1 MTLKEIEEIEKQYN
15 FKRIEDCL
23 YLLYP
28 DDAKLFY
35 VCINLK
41 NKIMIMPTIFTIRR
55 DDFQIMGRNKKILNL
70 ENVKKEDFEEYFKD
84 FFKKYKKMKIKVNT
98 LKMEKDFIEEK

>member
-15 FKRIEDCL
+15 FKRIGDCL
-23 YLLYP
+23 YILHP
-28 DDAKLFY
+28 DDATLFY
-35 VCINLK
+35 ICIDLNSKTIIL
-41 NKIMIMPTIFTIRR
+41 PTRFTIEQN
-55 DDFQIMGRNKKILNL
+55 FKIMGRNRKLFNL
-70 ENVKKEDFEEYFKD
+70 DDVKKEDFEEYLKI